1 MVYTTVPF
9 LKSLLLMSIILLSS
23 SPLLSTAA
31 QAGLSAFTI
40 YNDTGRLP
48 SGCIADYS
56 SAHDE
61 VLYTVPYTYP
71 QVLSIIGSF
80 ANITWN
86 GDNSTTLNGSD
97 NTVGTARTYEYYGI
111 RLIETIKT
119 YLKPEH
125 GPYFED
131 HTIAPSYNPATNLSL
146 YASTDALTATPI
158 CGGTA
163 VALNFTVDFC
173 ATDVGAAGA
182 IFHELHVADARIL
195 QEFLGNDTWS
205 GCGSWYRYGYGA
217 NRGGSGSETKGVLP
231 NGTVTATV
239 TAMNGSESFGG
250 YGGYYGYESWPTTTP
265 IAFTGG
271 ATRPWLGIGVVVVAS
286 VVLFL

>member
-1 MVYTTVPF
+1 MPF
-9 LKSLLLMSIILLSS
+9 LRSLALIITFILSI
-23 SPLLSTAA
+23 SPFLTTAT
-31 QAGLSAFTI
+31 QPGLSAFKI
-40 YNDTGRLP
+40 FNETGRLP

-56 SAHDE
+56 SAHDQ

-86 GDNSTTLNGSD
+86 GDNATTLNGSD

-119 YLKPEH
+119 YEKPVN

-131 HTIAPSYNPATNLSL
+131 HTIAPAYNPAINLSL
-146 YASTDALTATPI
+146 YASTNALTTTPV
-158 CGGTA
+158 CRGTA

-182 IFHELHVADARIL
+182 IFHELHLADAKIL
-195 QEFLGNDTWS
+195 QEFLGNETWS
-205 GCGSWYRYGYGA
+205 GCGSWYGYGA
-217 NRGGSGSETKGVLP
+217 HGSAV
-231 NGTVTATV
+231 
-239 TAMNGSESFGG
+239 NGSESFGG
-250 YGGYYGYESWPTTTP
+250 YGGYYGYDSGPTTTP
-265 IAFTGG
+265 VAYTGG
-271 ATRPWLGIGVVVVAS
+271 ATKPWLGIGIVVVAS
-286 VVLFL
+286 VAALFLWGLEVDGMY